1 MASEKTE
8 HCQPDSR
15 DLLTFIVEERM
26 PGHPAEGLKE
36 DNFLGHLMQFMVAG
50 HATSADTITWCV
62 YILATRPDIQEK
74 LRAEINGMLARVS
87 HPAHDDI
94 TSCAYMENF
103 IKEALRI
110 YAPSTSHHR
119 AAAKKVII
127 DGVRIPKGTTIDIV
141 PSVTMLNPTIWGA
154 DADTPD
160 PTRWDRLT
168 GDQLS
173 PYAFQAFANGSRM
186 CIGKSYAMLEIK
198 CILIELVPRFRFHAL
213 DKPFTIEN
221 PGFAMRPAGLEL
233 NTVSTHQHDG
243 DGAATNTKGLITNL
257 RPIIRVTPTMLL
269 VNDATKLPQIYS
281 RRASKSN
288 HYITGSFGKEES
300 IFNIRDAVTHAKYR
314 KIAAPPYSFSN
325 IKKMEP
331 LIDLNI
337 QAWINKLQEKFAF
350 NQEPFDFA
358 PWAVYMAYD
367 VISEVG
373 FGAPFGFIKE
383 GKDVGNLIKGF
394 HEGVTLYGL
403 MARLYPFTNWIKST
417 FIGKYIVASPEQD
430 SGIGRLMRFRD
441 RLIEQRFKDI
451 ENGTTSGRIDLLQ
464 TFIEAKDENGHPL
477 DINYIKAEILLVL
490 LAGADTTGT
499 SFQAIMIHILS
510 NPSVYKKVMVEIDE
524 ATHTNKLSDMPQYEE
539 VMAHC
544 PYYVA
549 CVKESLRLNPSAPDI
564 LPRLA
569 PKGGIELCGHFI
581 PEGTELTCNMWL
593 IHRDPG
599 IYGEDA
605 EVFKPERWLD
615 ADKAKIFTK
624 YSMGFGY
631 GVRACLGQ
639 DIARMELYKAPLQ
652 LLRTFNVELVNET
665 RPGRYVVNGGLSY
678 FEDMFIKIQG
688 RGDVPP
694 RA

>member
-1 MASEKTE
+1 MAV
-8 HCQPDSR
+8 
-15 DLLTFIVEERM
+15 L
-26 PGHPAEGLKE
+26 
-36 DNFLGHLMQFMVAG
+36 
-50 HATSADTITWCV
+50 
-62 YILATRPDIQEK
+62 
-74 LRAEINGMLARVS
+74 
-87 HPAHDDI
+87 
-94 TSCAYMENF
+94 
-103 IKEALRI
+103 
-110 YAPSTSHHR
+110 
-119 AAAKKVII
+119 
-127 DGVRIPKGTTIDIV
+127 
-141 PSVTMLNPTIWGA
+141 SVTN
-154 DADTPD
+154 
-160 PTRWDRLT
+160 
-168 GDQLS
+168 
-173 PYAFQAFANGSRM
+173 
-186 CIGKSYAMLEIK
+186 
-198 CILIELVPRFRFHAL
+198 LVLLAITHVVL
-213 DKPFTIEN
+213 
-221 PGFAMRPAGLEL
+221 GFAYQILKYRYFHPLAKFPGSFWGSVTRLWIAYHNLKADEC
-233 NTVSTHQHDG
+233 
-243 DGAATNTKGLITNL
+243 ATFQQLHKKHGS
-257 RPIIRVTPTMLL
+257 IIRVTPTMLL

-300 IFNIRDAVTHAKYR
+300 IFNIRDAATHAKYR

-337 QAWINKLQEKFAF
+337 QAWINKLQEKFAST
-350 NQEPFDFA
+350 QEPFDFA

-383 GKDVGNLIKGF
+383 GKDVGNLITGF
-394 HEGVTLYGL
+394 HEGVTFYGL

-464 TFIEAKDENGHPL
+464 TFIEAKGENGQPL

-510 NPSVYKKVMVEIDE
+510 NPSVYEKVMAEIDE
-524 ATHTNKLSDMPQYEE
+524 ATRNDKLSDMPQYEE

-615 ADKAKIFTK
+615 VDKAKIYAK

-652 LLRTFNVELVNET
+652 LLRTFNVELVNEK

-678 FEDMFIKIQG
+678 FEDMFIKIQK
-688 RGDVPP
+688 RGGALPK
-694 RA
+694 A